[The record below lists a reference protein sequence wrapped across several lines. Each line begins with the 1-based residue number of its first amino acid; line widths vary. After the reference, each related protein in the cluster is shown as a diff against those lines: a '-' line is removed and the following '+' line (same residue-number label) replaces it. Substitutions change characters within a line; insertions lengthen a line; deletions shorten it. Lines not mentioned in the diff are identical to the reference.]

1 MIFVEV
7 WRNYGYMMVLFLAG
21 LSAIPDEL
29 YEAARIDGAGWWHQL
44 FHITIPMLKP
54 TFIFTIITG
63 TNAVLNLFDT
73 PQMIFKSGFS
83 SSPLGGPDRSVLT
96 MMLRF
101 YDASFKGFEFGY
113 GAAIAFIMFAIIL
126 GFSLLTLRISNGKE
140 DEI

>member
-1 MIFVEV
+1 
-7 WRNYGYMMVLFLAG
+7 
-21 LSAIPDEL
+21 
-29 YEAARIDGAGWWHQL
+29 
-44 FHITIPMLKP
+44 MLKP

-140 DEI
+140 DET